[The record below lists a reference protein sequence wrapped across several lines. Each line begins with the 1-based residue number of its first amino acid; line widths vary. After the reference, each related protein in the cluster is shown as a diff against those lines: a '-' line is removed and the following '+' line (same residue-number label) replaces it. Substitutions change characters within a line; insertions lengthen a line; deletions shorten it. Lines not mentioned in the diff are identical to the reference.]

1 MKNLNP
7 SRALAIG
14 AGVVIIALTGA
25 AFWLS
30 YAHLAEVALGH
41 GLGQAPAR
49 AWAWPATLDLFIVA
63 GELLMLRAA
72 LAKRVDGW
80 AIALTAVG
88 SVGSIVLNVAG
99 VTGTR
104 DPGMVPVLDY
114 VVAAVPPTAA
124 LLAFGA
130 LMRQIHQA
138 LAERSEVG
146 QIDPPAA
153 PEVIQM
159 DHLVPAE
166 PAAVEDAPV
175 VPEVVPAGVRLLPL
189 TARPEP
195 VAVVTRPVIALPT
208 ETPLWDDFA
217 TGEMTA
223 LEPGRPKYRLDSV
236 EERLV
241 PVDPV
246 EEVTAQASAVPAE
259 QPRQV
264 VTETVALSPTEL
276 RKKARALHRQA
287 VRSGARGV
295 TIEQLRDE
303 LNLSRREA
311 TELRRQVVT
320 EGAS

>member
-138 LAERSEVG
+138 LAEREATESFDSV
-146 QIDPPAA
+146 AA
-153 PEVIQM
+153 PEVFQM
-159 DHLVPAE
+159 EHLVPAE
-166 PAAVEDAPV
+166 PAAVEAEPAPAIV
-175 VPEVVPAGVRLLPL
+175 VPVPVAAPLPKVPALPVL
-189 TARPEP
+189 GPWKSALAIPAAPAGTSRDLHASERPEP
-195 VAVVTRPVIALPT
+195 LQADGEEAEEHPEPPPVP
-208 ETPLWDDFA
+208 
-217 TGEMTA
+217 
-223 LEPGRPKYRLDSV
+223 
-236 EERLV
+236 LV
-241 PVDPV
+241 PPTGSGAADIVSED
-246 EEVTAQASAVPAE
+246 TSNTTFN
-259 QPRQV
+259 RQV
-264 VTETVALSPTEL
+264 AEARKWLADDPELTGTAIGLRLGKSDTYGRRVRRAAL
-276 RKKARALHRQA
+276 ADA
-287 VRSGARGV
+287 
-295 TIEQLRDE
+295 
-303 LNLSRREA
+303 
-311 TELRRQVVT
+311 
-320 EGAS
+320 